1 MYHYLKRILH
11 SLPLLFWG
19 SAIWAQCD
27 CEEIDVRF
35 RGYNCAGNGGFTIS
49 LNGSNANGSGDNCGA
64 YFGTTWAQTK
74 LALNTPYT
82 VTSTNSCTHHV
93 DLDIPACYDLYING
107 SKTNSRSLND
117 SGSGEGDKSW
127 EIELRMKTPRSGTP
141 GGSGGAPTG
150 GSFRWE
156 VSMGTLSDGSSAGN
170 LYIYGEQMDA
180 QYYKPASLQLSPDA
194 NLLSIIYQPDGT
206 TFRQLISEE
215 VIVDVIELSTKAY
228 EIRFYDLSQIAGHLG
243 QIAQVTGNPKVI
255 WRLDNPDTSDATENQ
270 LHITEIRD
278 SQETIHR
285 IIGDSTNNEIS
296 IYEYNDLYGASFTEE
311 LDTLTGNTIKT
322 EKRLDGSGNVIWK
335 TIRHYHNF
343 PWDEEIVLEIVDPD
357 GDNLIT
363 SYTYYEGDSTA
374 GAYGQLETVS
384 YPDGSWV
391 KYAYNSSGRI
401 THTFKPWLDSP
412 LNAEDA
418 TVNNCQLTVN
428 QYNND
433 GLFAT
438 ILSATEEK
446 ILGKTVAR
454 VQYDKTQTT
463 IDGEPVEI
471 TVTSRYLNAETPIVS
486 TKKHYLSTA
495 SDHLSNKPLQTVSS
509 NNIVWNYQYERGNWD
524 ATNNQFTVGAG
535 DAIRTTKTQSTHLK
549 PNGISG
555 KTIREVHIHN
565 KARHQVYLLKQVFD
579 NLSFTT
585 FSEIISEYDPY
596 GHLLKRVENGR
607 VTYEA
612 SYASNKLQSSIDAYG
627 IETTYT
633 YNSAGQVATETKLGV
648 PGEPDIITSFQYDE
662 HGRTTQKVRTA
673 GTLSESE
680 SNEYF
685 GDGRVKAYTDALG
698 RTTTY
703 TYSNGGRTETRT
715 GPGNLT
721 IISDRYKDGQLKSI
735 TGTGTVAEYY
745 QYNIDPQGFRTK
757 LVHRGTSDSPR
768 WTSQTANWLNK
779 PVRDEKPAFDGT
791 NLSTQ
796 YEYNSSGQL
805 IKKSNATQAPT
816 LYTYDALGALSMT
829 GLDVDLNG
837 ILEPASVDRIAFSEY
852 YFVTSGSTVRELNR
866 SYVYRNNGNAVPT
879 LLYENSKQLTNL
891 PPNISASQTSFD
903 AHGVQV
909 VTEREIDRNTKSY
922 TDRIYSSEIGRSIQQ
937 VYVNGLL
944 RSANTP
950 TVFKPTS
957 FDYDALGRQTTVVSP
972 FNGTTNYQYNH
983 QGLLE
988 SVINADGIV
997 EKSFQYYP
1005 ATHINAGLISQTRDA
1020 NNNSTFHEYNSRGQ
1034 LIRQWGLN
1042 TYPIQYTYDAYGQ
1055 QETMRTFRTEDTSVN
1070 WSTSVWPTNSGAGDT
1085 TRWIYQAATGLLS
1098 RKEYPDGNGT
1108 NYTYNLAG
1116 RIQSRTWARGITTD
1130 YNYSPITGDLLNI
1143 DYSDNTP
1150 DVSYTYD
1157 RQGKQASI
1165 TDGSGT
1171 RYLEHTNSGA
1181 LLSESYATG
1190 ELNGYQMK
1198 LGYDQFGRHSQ
1209 LSLSD
1214 LNNNIIVQN
1223 ELSYDASSRIV
1234 NIRDGILNISHAYHA
1249 AGDRLIQRNY
1259 QVNDS
1264 KTYQQDSRFD
1274 SRGRLSSITATA
1286 ASGEVL
1292 SHHAYTYD
1300 ALNRRSQAIRE
1311 NNDYWTFTYNERS
1324 EVTAANRQ
1332 LNNNSLQAG
1341 LQFQYNYD
1349 TIGNRITASTGGDST
1364 GNNLRS
1370 QTYTSNALSQY
1381 SKITTPAYLQITG
1394 EANPAASVSVNTQAT
1409 NRQNSHFHTEL
1420 SLDNS
1425 VGPRYQTIDVV
1436 ATRTGHTP
1444 MQQTGKRYL
1453 AAAIVN
1459 PSYDL
1464 DGNLI
1469 QDARWL
1475 YTWNGENRL
1484 IAIQPHAAA
1493 LLAGTPRQKLEFAYD
1508 SQGRRYRKTVFTW
1521 NPDSELWTESA
1532 RFLYIYNQWNLIAEF
1547 KSTQTAPTILHKS
1560 YLWGNDISGSQQGAG
1575 GIAGLLAVTDSTSS
1589 TSYPY
1594 YDGNG
1599 NIMGYFNPDTG
1610 DRVAEYEYGP
1620 FGELIKKVGSQ
1631 KDDFNFRFSSKY
1643 QDNET
1648 ELIYYGF
1655 RYYDPETGRWPNRDP
1670 IEEEGGLNL
1679 YGFVLNSPVNYWDV
1693 LGLALPQ
1700 AGYRPIRGQDWLG
1713 VFAPF
1718 WHAFVRLPDGRTTSN
1733 RGGEGGYSSDH
1744 TRYVDGVKVT
1754 DSDKSLR
1761 DGTPCECATDEQIS
1775 ECVWD
1780 YPWASCSAGFPFS
1793 NNCGSNVRDAFTS
1806 CCLEDP
1812 TPWWLFYPGGEDG
1825 EGGDGLDKE

>member
-1 MYHYLKRILH
+1 
-11 SLPLLFWG
+11 
-19 SAIWAQCD
+19 
-27 CEEIDVRF
+27 
-35 RGYNCAGNGGFTIS
+35 
-49 LNGSNANGSGDNCGA
+49 
-64 YFGTTWAQTK
+64 
-74 LALNTPYT
+74 
-82 VTSTNSCTHHV
+82 
-93 DLDIPACYDLYING
+93 
-107 SKTNSRSLND
+107 
-117 SGSGEGDKSW
+117 
-127 EIELRMKTPRSGTP
+127 
-141 GGSGGAPTG
+141 
-150 GSFRWE
+150 
-156 VSMGTLSDGSSAGN
+156 
-170 LYIYGEQMDA
+170 
-180 QYYKPASLQLSPDA
+180 
-194 NLLSIIYQPDGT
+194 
-206 TFRQLISEE
+206 
-215 VIVDVIELSTKAY
+215 
-228 EIRFYDLSQIAGHLG
+228 
-243 QIAQVTGNPKVI
+243 
-255 WRLDNPDTSDATENQ
+255 
-270 LHITEIRD
+270 
-278 SQETIHR
+278 
-285 IIGDSTNNEIS
+285 
-296 IYEYNDLYGASFTEE
+296 
-311 LDTLTGNTIKT
+311 
-322 EKRLDGSGNVIWK
+322 
-335 TIRHYHNF
+335 
-343 PWDEEIVLEIVDPD
+343 
-357 GDNLIT
+357 
-363 SYTYYEGDSTA
+363 
-374 GAYGQLETVS
+374 
-384 YPDGSWV
+384 
-391 KYAYNSSGRI
+391 
-401 THTFKPWLDSP
+401 
-412 LNAEDA
+412 
-418 TVNNCQLTVN
+418 
-428 QYNND
+428 
-433 GLFAT
+433 
-438 ILSATEEK
+438 
-446 ILGKTVAR
+446 
-454 VQYDKTQTT
+454 
-463 IDGEPVEI
+463 
-471 TVTSRYLNAETPIVS
+471 
-486 TKKHYLSTA
+486 
-495 SDHLSNKPLQTVSS
+495 
-509 NNIVWNYQYERGNWD
+509 
-524 ATNNQFTVGAG
+524 
-535 DAIRTTKTQSTHLK
+535 
-549 PNGISG
+549 
-555 KTIREVHIHN
+555 
-565 KARHQVYLLKQVFD
+565 
-579 NLSFTT
+579 
-585 FSEIISEYDPY
+585 
-596 GHLLKRVENGR
+596 
-607 VTYEA
+607 
-612 SYASNKLQSSIDAYG
+612 
-627 IETTYT
+627 
-633 YNSAGQVATETKLGV
+633 
-648 PGEPDIITSFQYDE
+648 
-662 HGRTTQKVRTA
+662 
-673 GTLSESE
+673 
-680 SNEYF
+680 
-685 GDGRVKAYTDALG
+685 
-698 RTTTY
+698 
-703 TYSNGGRTETRT
+703 
-715 GPGNLT
+715 
-721 IISDRYKDGQLKSI
+721 
-735 TGTGTVAEYY
+735 
-745 QYNIDPQGFRTK
+745 
-757 LVHRGTSDSPR
+757 
-768 WTSQTANWLNK
+768 
-779 PVRDEKPAFDGT
+779 
-791 NLSTQ
+791 
-796 YEYNSSGQL
+796 
-805 IKKSNATQAPT
+805 
-816 LYTYDALGALSMT
+816 
-829 GLDVDLNG
+829 
-837 ILEPASVDRIAFSEY
+837 
-852 YFVTSGSTVRELNR
+852 
-866 SYVYRNNGNAVPT
+866 
-879 LLYENSKQLTNL
+879 
-891 PPNISASQTSFD
+891 
-903 AHGVQV
+903 
-909 VTEREIDRNTKSY
+909 
-922 TDRIYSSEIGRSIQQ
+922 
-937 VYVNGLL
+937 
-944 RSANTP
+944 
-950 TVFKPTS
+950 
-957 FDYDALGRQTTVVSP
+957 
-972 FNGTTNYQYNH
+972 
-983 QGLLE
+983 
-988 SVINADGIV
+988 
-997 EKSFQYYP
+997 
-1005 ATHINAGLISQTRDA
+1005 
-1020 NNNSTFHEYNSRGQ
+1020 
-1034 LIRQWGLN
+1034 
-1042 TYPIQYTYDAYGQ
+1042 
-1055 QETMRTFRTEDTSVN
+1055 MRTFRTEDTSVN

-1116 RIQSRTWARGITTD
+1116 RIQSRTWARGITTV

-1655 RYYDPETGRWPNRDP
+1655 RYYDPVTGRWPNRDP
-1670 IEEEGGLNL
+1670 IEESGGLNL
-1679 YGFVLNSPVNYWDV
+1679 YGFVGNDGVNYIDPYGFIEWEDWRVSEDGITRSRWSKGIVIADPDEAKENEWREEDVKYTWDNGNCECTKTGKLRKYNHMYAMSHVRNYKEEQIRDKYRKV
-1693 LGLALPQ
+1693 LITYLSGADTINT
-1700 AGYRPIRGQDWLG
+1700 IRQLVLVSSWTGG
-1713 VFAPF
+1713 AITVGTA
-1718 WHAFVRLPDGRTTSN
+1718 VITSYAW
-1733 RGGEGGYSSDH
+1733 EWI
-1744 TRYVDGVKVT
+1744 
-1754 DSDKSLR
+1754 
-1761 DGTPCECATDEQIS
+1761 DGTERYGGWVQSEFERIDYKKVQGKSKGWVKARGIPPKKIDEIVANS
-1775 ECVWD
+1775 
-1780 YPWASCSAGFPFS
+1780 F
-1793 NNCGSNVRDAFTS
+1793 CGR
-1806 CCLEDP
+1806 
-1812 TPWWLFYPGGEDG
+1812 
-1825 EGGDGLDKE
+1825 